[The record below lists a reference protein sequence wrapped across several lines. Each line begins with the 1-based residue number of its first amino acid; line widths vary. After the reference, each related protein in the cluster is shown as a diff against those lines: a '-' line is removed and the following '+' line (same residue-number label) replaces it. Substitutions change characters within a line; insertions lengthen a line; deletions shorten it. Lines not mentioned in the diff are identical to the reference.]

1 MCTWNMSYLQSVQKE
16 KEFQMNRP
24 ATKCGYCGFILR
36 GSCGTILDHH
46 CFSTYD
52 ENAHVINVDENA
64 VVTMRKRHETEDVQH
79 SKEGAVQSTQSILTQ
94 DELLIEFVR
103 IRRGLWD
110 HSLPTSERTRL
121 KKDSLWQ
128 EIVNAFDGS
137 LSMEAIKQRWK
148 HLRDSYMKA
157 RKKMRGY
164 VRSGS
169 GVESGHPLRSS
180 FAHYEEMRF
189 LDDTIKTAPTVSS
202 IQHISEANSSH
213 VDMDNMQVD
222 MTADNLIDFDDS
234 TQNSACSPSESSRKS
249 SCLSPGVKRKNA
261 QRQAEIEDKF
271 LSIIDEVSQK
281 KHDIVDSFMD
291 QLGDILRRLSY
302 VRRRNL
308 QRRLMNI
315 AIEEED
321 AEFLEKGNDKM

>member
-1 MCTWNMSYLQSVQKE
+1 
-16 KEFQMNRP
+16 
-24 ATKCGYCGFILR
+24 
-36 GSCGTILDHH
+36 
-46 CFSTYD
+46 
-52 ENAHVINVDENA
+52 
-64 VVTMRKRHETEDVQH
+64 
-79 SKEGAVQSTQSILTQ
+79 
-94 DELLIEFVR
+94 LIEFVR

-189 LDDTIKTAPTVSS
+189 LDDTIKTAP
-202 IQHISEANSSH
+202 
-213 VDMDNMQVD
+213 
-222 MTADNLIDFDDS
+222 
-234 TQNSACSPSESSRKS
+234 
-249 SCLSPGVKRKNA
+249 
-261 QRQAEIEDKF
+261 
-271 LSIIDEVSQK
+271 
-281 KHDIVDSFMD
+281 
-291 QLGDILRRLSY
+291 
-302 VRRRNL
+302 
-308 QRRLMNI
+308 
-315 AIEEED
+315 
-321 AEFLEKGNDKM
+321 